1 MGGSAQKR
9 IWGDKLRRRPTVWN
23 LITFGVLFAVCLVTV
38 PFLVAF
44 ERIRN
49 VVQRRKVAVIEPAE

>member
-1 MGGSAQKR
+1 
-9 IWGDKLRRRPTVWN
+9 LRRRPTVWN
-23 LITFGVLFAVCLVTV
+23 LITFGVLFAACLVTV

-44 ERIRN
+44 ERVRN